1 MRLGGAWACIAILAA
16 ASPAWAADPPP
27 AAPKAAEAGKTADP
41 ADTKPARPPLPD
53 QPPRKPLPWE
63 QHLEIGT
70 GLAIVAVPG
79 AQDGDRNATSVRLRP
94 DVGFHVRLSWEVMR
108 YLWFTGYAVESRHPL
123 ELPGGSLGVPV
134 ALTGPAAWMF
144 TFGAR
149 ISPTF
154 PLGPRVRIW
163 ATAGAGWGRIGY
175 PRLCPTQP
183 CGGDWVVR
191 ERAAYLV
198 EIPLG
203 IGAAFEIV
211 PRWLRLH
218 VETTGSVIPSQTG
231 EALEHTQTIDNAGK
245 MRDVGPMPR
254 IDGAITQTIGLSLV
268 L

>member
-1 MRLGGAWACIAILAA
+1 MRLGGACACIAILAA
-16 ASPAWAADPPP
+16 ASPVWAADPPP
-27 AAPKAAEAGKTADP
+27 APKAAEPDKPADP

-53 QPPRKPLPWE
+53 EAPRKPLPWE

-79 AQDGDRNATSVRLRP
+79 AQDGDRVPTSVRLKP
-94 DVGFHVRLSWEVMR
+94 DVGFHVRLSWEVLR
-108 YLWFTGYAVESRHPL
+108 YLWFTGYLTESRHPL
-123 ELPGGSLGVPV
+123 ELPAGSLGVPAV
-134 ALTGPAAWMF
+134 LTGPAAWMF

-149 ISPTF
+149 LNPTF
-154 PLGPRVRIW
+154 PIGPRVRIW

-175 PRLCPTQP
+175 PRLCPMQP
-183 CGGDWVVR
+183 CSGAFVVH
-191 ERAAYLV
+191 ERPAYLV
-198 EIPLG
+198 EIPIG

-218 VETTGSVIPSQTG
+218 VETTGSLIPSQTG
-231 EALEHTQTIDNAGK
+231 EAYEHTQTIDSTGK
-245 MRDVGPMPR
+245 MHDVGPMPR